1 MNQEPINTGFSEEQV
16 NFELAAITRYK
27 EELNQS
33 GGSLDK
39 LLAAYARISNVVSN
53 ASAEIENEQA
63 FYDFR
68 VDVAYLHLL
77 EYLIVERTLKEH
89 GYVVKQNGDKVT
101 WVKA

>member
-1 MNQEPINTGFSEEQV
+1 MNQEPINTGFSEEQI

-33 GGSLDK
+33 GGSLEK
-39 LLAAYARISNVVSN
+39 LLDAYARISNIVSK
-53 ASAEIENEQA
+53 ASGDVQDEES
-63 FYDFR
+63 FYNFR

-77 EYLIVERTLKEH
+77 EYLIVEKTMKEY
-89 GYVVKQNGDKVT
+89 GYIVQQNEDKAT

>member
-33 GGSLDK
+33 GGSMEK
-39 LLAAYARISNVVSN
+39 LLAAYARISNVVSE
-53 ASAEIENEQA
+53 ASTDVQDEQS
-63 FYDFR
+63 FYNFR

-77 EYLIVERTLKEH
+77 EYLIVERTMKEH
-89 GYVVKQNGDKVT
+89 GYVVQQNGDKAT
-101 WVKA
+101 WIKV